1 VRRALALLAVVGLVV
16 GALSV
21 WRNRMIAANE
31 RTFSGHGAV

>member
-16 GALSV
+16 GAVSR

-31 RTFSGHGAV
+31 RTFTGPAAV